1 MPLLSTCVAL
11 SLPLAP
17 LLLIMSCCVHCH
29 LIDLLVSEQTARCL
43 HSTCTVQRE
52 KRQNS
57 ESQDKSVIKTLEKCD
72 YSIPGNA
79 TVLIH
84 FNIRHASIV
93 LMTSEVSFTQRKHNL
108 A

>member
-1 MPLLSTCVAL
+1 M
-11 SLPLAP
+11 
-17 LLLIMSCCVHCH
+17 HCH

-43 HSTCTVQRE
+43 HLTCTVQRE

-84 FNIRHASIV
+84 LNIRHASIV